1 MYDCHRPTRIV
12 LCSKLNHIL
21 SGRKYGGD
29 VCTICLAWTE
39 DTKTKIV
46 YYFSFSMDQIF
57 EHRVKI

>member
-39 DTKTKIV
+39 DTKTKMILFLIQ
-46 YYFSFSMDQIF
+46 YGSNL
-57 EHRVKI
+57 